1 MENRIQMLRK
11 EKNITQ
17 DDLAK
22 IIGVVRSTIGGYE
35 RNAIFPSQD
44 KLILLSQYFGVS
56 SDYIIGKSDIR
67 NELSLDSRDI
77 YTNIQTIIDLLRSPG
92 DTYFLG
98 IKLTDFE
105 KQTLYDFIYQNLV
118 ILRSIIQKT
127 SKTFNVHS
135 R

>member
-22 IIGVVRSTIGGYE
+22 IIGVVRTTIAGYE
-35 RNAIFPSQD
+35 RNAISPAQD

-67 NELSLDSRDI
+67 NEISVESRDI

-92 DTYFLG
+92 DIYFLK
-98 IKLTDFE
+98 IKLTDFQ
-105 KQTLYDFIYQNLV
+105 KQTLHDFLYQNLV
-118 ILRSIIQKT
+118 ILRSIIQK
-127 SKTFNVHS
+127 NQ
-135 R
+135 